1 MEKKMTKKEMFGFI
15 ANAMKE
21 NDDVVAFCNHEIE
34 LLEKKVSKS
43 GQTKTQKENAI
54 LIESIFSALAT
65 VGRPVTI
72 TELQTE
78 VVEMSN
84 YSNQKLSALLKKLV
98 DCGRVVKTTD
108 KKKSYFSVVANEDTD
123 DDSQYLDKEV
133 EV

>member
-1 MEKKMTKKEMFGFI
+1 MEKKMTKKEMFNLI

-34 LLEKKVSKS
+34 LLEKKASKS

-54 LIESIFSALAT
+54 LIESVFSALAT
-65 VGRPVTI
+65 VGKPVTI

-78 VVEMSN
+78 VAEMSN

-98 DCGRVVKTTD
+98 DCGRVVKTID
-108 KKKSYFSVVANEDTD
+108 KKKSYFSIMGND
-123 DDSQYLDKEV
+123 DNQYLDKEV

>member
-1 MEKKMTKKEMFGFI
+1 MEKKMTKKEMFNLI

-21 NDDVVAFCNHEIE
+21 NNDVVAFCNHEIE
-34 LLEKKVSKS
+34 LLEKKTSKS

-54 LIESIFSALAT
+54 LIERVFSALAT

-98 DCGRVVKTTD
+98 DCGRVVKTID
-108 KKKSYFSVVANEDTD
+108 KKKSYFSIVTD
-123 DDSQYLDKEV
+123 DDNQYLDKEV

>member
-1 MEKKMTKKEMFGFI
+1 MEKKMTKKEMFNLI

-21 NDDVVAFCNHEIE
+21 NDDVVAFCKHEIE

-54 LIESIFSALAT
+54 LIERVFSALAT

-72 TELQTE
+72 AELQTE

-98 DCGRVVKTTD
+98 DCDRVVKTID
-108 KKKSYFSVVANEDTD
+108 KKKSYFSIVTD
-123 DDSQYLDKEV
+123 DDNQYLDKEV

>member
-1 MEKKMTKKEMFGFI
+1 MEKKMTKKEMFNLI

-21 NDDVVAFCNHEIE
+21 NDDVVAFCKHEIE
-34 LLEKKVSKS
+34 LLEKKASKS
-43 GQTKTQKENAI
+43 SQTKTQKENAI

-78 VVEMSN
+78 VDEMSS

-98 DCGRVVKTTD
+98 DCGRVVKTVD
-108 KKKSYFSVVANEDTD
+108 KKKSYFSIATD
-123 DDSQYLDKEV
+123 DNSQYLDKEV

>member
-1 MEKKMTKKEMFGFI
+1 MEKKMTKKEMFNLI

-21 NDDVVAFCNHEIE
+21 NDDVVAFCKHEIE

-98 DCGRVVKTTD
+98 DCGRVVKTID
-108 KKKSYFSVVANEDTD
+108 KKKSYFSIETD

>member
-1 MEKKMTKKEMFGFI
+1 MEKKMTKKEMFNLI

-34 LLEKKVSKS
+34 LLERKASKS

-54 LIESIFSALAT
+54 LIESVFSALAT

-78 VVEMSN
+78 VAEMSN
-84 YSNQKLSALLKKLV
+84 YSNQKLSALLKKLK
-98 DCGRVVKTTD
+98 DCGRVVKTID
-108 KKKSYFSVVANEDTD
+108 KKKSYFSIVGND
-123 DDSQYLDKEV
+123 DNQYLDKEV